1 MNLHSEV
8 KLFGH
13 HGTFPPYSHP
23 NLLLYLA
30 ALWPGWGRCIPE
42 AKNLNTLIVIDPFF
56 SLSES
61 KAVFCSAR
69 RKQCRAYESPHRKLI
84 PTWESRILVS
94 VMLVRHTLSAS
105 REMSSYFIMLKNKAA
120 IATFFYLPKLATQ
133 LHYTSCMKHWHWQS
147 VEKQLF
153 YLCFILG
160 WTDSVTVDSCN
171 YFFQKYPL

>member
-1 MNLHSEV
+1 MEH
-8 KLFGH
+8 
-13 HGTFPPYSHP
+13 FPPYSHP

-30 ALWPGWGRCIPE
+30 ALWPGWGRCIPK

-133 LHYTSCMKHWHWQS
+133 LHYTSCMKTLTVS
-147 VEKQLF
+147 GETAVLPLF
-153 YLCFILG
+153 YSRVNWQCSSLMQL
-160 WTDSVTVDSCN
+160 
-171 YFFQKYPL
+171 FFQKYPL